1 MVPFKLTKLVS
12 ARGIKM
18 MTSLMQRLSG
28 VVTLLRIESVLVII
42 KPHVISYFIYFNCY
56 FNNYGG

>member
-1 MVPFKLTKLVS
+1 
-12 ARGIKM
+12 M

-42 KPHVISYFIYFNCY
+42 KPHIISCLIYFNCY
-56 FNNYGG
+56 VNNYGG